1 MRISD
6 WSSDV
11 CSSDL
16 GEIGREI
23 GFDRLAHDPP
33 ACQIARRFA
42 QPSAKMLLRA
52 RARQAVVAP
61 IFLGLLDE
69 HIQHPQPLDD
79 PPSGIGIEILVIVD
93 EQLPPGHRRKARSEE
108 HTSELQSLMRI
119 SYAVFCLNKKINK
132 KKQ

>member
-16 GEIGREI
+16 RLGIYRHRGGIGREI

-79 PPSGIGIEILVIVD
+79 PPSGIGIEILVI
-93 EQLPPGHRRKARSEE
+93 RSEE
-108 HTSELQSLMRI
+108 HTSELQSLMRT
-119 SYAVFCLNKKINK
+119 SHAVSS
-132 KKQ
+132 